1 MYAASHCGWKEHAH
15 ALARG
20 GELLSH
26 VCVLMAHLGLC
37 KQCRPEVSE
46 QLEARYERLGDIV
59 SSDDWI
65 IDLSE
70 DSLVVEEN

>member
-1 MYAASHCGWKEHAH
+1 
-15 ALARG
+15 
-20 GELLSH
+20 
-26 VCVLMAHLGLC
+26 MAHLGLC